1 MEEQWL
7 PWSKN
12 EAYQISNLGNIK
24 GAKGFVLKTQVDNRG
39 YVSVNL
45 RKKGERNANRY
56 CVHILVIETFN
67 PKGRLNESYVVD
79 HIDGNKNN
87 NALTNLRW
95 VTKQENN
102 ELKTQNRKP
111 INDIIN
117 TLINQYGYQ
126 ETLQKLQTLLN

>member
-1 MEEQWL
+1 MEEKWL

-39 YVSVNL
+39 YVTVNL

-56 CVHILVIETFN
+56 CVHILVIEAFN
-67 PKGRLNESYVVD
+67 PEGRLNETYVVD
-79 HIDGNKNN
+79 HIDGNRNN
-87 NALTNLRW
+87 NTLTNLRW

-126 ETLQKLQTLLN
+126 GTLQKLQALLN

>member
-67 PKGRLNESYVVD
+67 PEGRLNESYVVD

-87 NALTNLRW
+87 NTLTNLRW

>member
-1 MEEQWL
+1 MEEKWL

-12 EAYQISNLGNIK
+12 EAYQISNLGNVK

-45 RKKGERNANRY
+45 RKKGERNSNRY

-67 PKGRLNESYVVD
+67 PEGRLNENYVVD
-79 HIDGNKNN
+79 HMDGNKNN
-87 NALTNLRW
+87 NTLTNLQW

-111 INDIIN
+111 INDVIN
-117 TLINQYGYQ
+117 TLISQYGYQ
-126 ETLQKLQTLLN
+126 ETLRKLQTLLN

>member
-7 PWSKN
+7 PWPKN

-24 GAKGFVLKTQVDNRG
+24 GAKGFVLKTQIDSRG

-56 CVHILVIETFN
+56 CVHTVIMETFN
-67 PKGRLNESYVVD
+67 PEGHLNETYVVD
-79 HIDGNKNN
+79 HIDGNRNN
-87 NALTNLRW
+87 NVLANLRW

-111 INDIIN
+111 INDVIN
-117 TLINQYGYQ
+117 ALINQYGYQ